1 LKGDFSVNQKNDHQ
15 QEIPGAF
22 VSSLDN
28 FWLDTARGA
37 VKESIGSLEE
47 AAKQL
52 ITAVTLL
59 QGIYFAAISFSDVK
73 KAMDVEGV
81 FGWLKILLFVSPI
94 ILWLICLV
102 LAVKVF
108 KPETYKTNLSS
119 PDLAKETLMM
129 IVQYKKAKL
138 DQAYLML
145 LIGFVPL
152 IGAIL
157 YYLKYLPKPLS

>member
-1 LKGDFSVNQKNDHQ
+1 MAQKNDRQ
-15 QEIPGAF
+15 TEVLGAF

-28 FWLDTARGA
+28 FWLDTARGS
-37 VKESIGSLEE
+37 VKDSIGGLEE

-73 KAMDVEGV
+73 KAMDTEGV
-81 FGWLKILLFVSPI
+81 FGWLRILLFIGPI
-94 ILWLICLV
+94 IFWLICLV

-108 KPETYKTNLSS
+108 KPETYKTNRSS
-119 PDLAKETLMM
+119 PDLARDTLMK
-129 IVQYKKAKL
+129 IVEYKKKKL

-145 LIGFVPL
+145 LIGFIPL

-157 YYLKYLPKPLS
+157 YYLKYLPKPSP

>member
-1 LKGDFSVNQKNDHQ
+1 MTQKNEHLI
-15 QEIPGAF
+15 EVPGAL
-22 VSSLDN
+22 VSSLDK
-28 FWLDTARGA
+28 FWLEAARGT

-73 KAMDVEGV
+73 KTIDVQGT
-81 FGWLKILLFVSPI
+81 FGWLRILLFVAPI
-94 ILWLICLV
+94 IFWLICLI

-119 PDLAKETLMM
+119 PDLAKETLTN
-129 IVQYKKAKL
+129 IVQYKKEKL
-138 DQAYLML
+138 DQAYSML
-145 LIGFVPL
+145 LIGFIPL

-157 YYLKYLPKPLS
+157 YYLKYLPNPPS

>member
-1 LKGDFSVNQKNDHQ
+1 MTQENDGQ
-15 QEIPGAF
+15 TEIPGAV

-28 FWLDTARGA
+28 FWLETARGS

-81 FGWLKILLFVSPI
+81 LGWLRILLFVAPI
-94 ILWLICLV
+94 ILWLACLI
-102 LAVKVF
+102 LAVQVF
-108 KPETYKTNLSS
+108 KPETYTTNLSS
-119 PDLAKETLMM
+119 PDLAKETLMK
-129 IVQYKKAKL
+129 IVRYKKEKL

-145 LIGFVPL
+145 LIGFIPL

-157 YYLKYLPKPLS
+157 YYLKYLPKPPC

>member
-1 LKGDFSVNQKNDHQ
+1 MNQQNNNQTEVH
-15 QEIPGAF
+15 GAL

-28 FWLDTARGA
+28 FWLEAAREA
-37 VKESIGSLEE
+37 AKDSTGSLEE

-73 KAMDVEGV
+73 KVLDVEGL
-81 FGWLKILLFVSPI
+81 FGWLRILLFIGPV
-94 ILWLICLV
+94 ILWLICLI

-119 PDLAKETLMM
+119 PDLAKETLMK
-129 IVQYKKAKL
+129 IVQYKKKKL
-138 DQAYLML
+138 DQSYLML
-145 LIGFVPL
+145 LIGFIPL

-157 YYLKYLPKPLS
+157 YYLKYLPKPPS